1 MSIKVLFLFQ
11 DSVQDPTLHLIVI
24 SPSFPLFCDYFVIF
38 PCSWIWLFWKGTW
51 SDVLE
56 FPSSLHLSDIL
67 STFHWRYSFLG
78 ENITEVECSSYQ
90 KVSDFEFINISN
102 LFFPYQM
109 QGCSFIF
116 MYAFFPPSSLDL
128 LRGSFSNFLWIL
140 DSIISILP
148 SL

>member
-11 DSVQDPTLHLIVI
+11 DSIQDPTLHLIVI

-56 FPSSLHLSDIL
+56 FPQVCIYLIFYQHFIGD
-67 STFHWRYSFLG
+67 TVFG

-90 KVSDFEFINISN
+90 KVSDLS
-102 LFFPYQM
+102 LFTYQI
-109 QGCSFIF
+109 C
-116 MYAFFPPSSLDL
+116 FFLIKCRDAASSLCML
-128 LRGSFSNFLWIL
+128 SFLH
-140 DSIISILP
+140 LP
-148 SL
+148 LIYWEVLF